1 MPQSTESNR
10 AIFEAASALP
20 KRSRTHRIAVWATKI
35 LVGICALLM
44 VLVIA
49 GQFVARQDIQD
60 HPLQVGEAVSVKN
73 NSKGW
78 RPGYVRT
85 ISPQGQ
91 YEIAM
96 GATREIAAR
105 PQTDI
110 LQLQG
115 TGRLKRRKE
124 DAP

>member
-1 MPQSTESNR
+1 MSDS
-10 AIFEAASALP
+10 ASPPA
-20 KRSRTHRIAVWATKI
+20 SRPLSYRIAAWATKAVVAVCLL
-35 LVGICALLM
+35 LVI
-44 VLVIA
+44 LVIA
-49 GQFVARQDIQD
+49 GQFIGQQDLQER
-60 HPLQVGEAVSVKN
+60 PLQVGEAVSVKN
-73 NSKGW
+73 ASKGW
-78 RPGYVRT
+78 RPGFVRS
-85 ISPQGQ
+85 ISAQGH

-96 GATREIAAR
+96 GATRDIAAR

>member
-1 MPQSTESNR
+1 MSP
-10 AIFEAASALP
+10 AAPALDP
-20 KRSRTHRIAVWATKI
+20 RSVSQRIASWVKKCLFWVVA
-35 LVGICALLM
+35 VM
-44 VLVIA
+44 VVLVIA
-49 GQFVARQDIQD
+49 GQYLAREDLRER
-60 HPLQVGEAVSVKN
+60 PLRVGEAVSVKN
-73 NSKGW
+73 SGKGW
-78 RPGYVRT
+78 RPGYVRA
-85 ISPQGQ
+85 ISPQGR

>member
-1 MPQSTESNR
+1 MSVDSSSP
-10 AIFEAASALP
+10 ASRQL
-20 KRSRTHRIAVWATKI
+20 THRIAKWVTKAVAVI
-35 LVGICALLM
+35 CLLLVI
-44 VLVIA
+44 LVIA
-49 GQFVARQDIQD
+49 GQFIGQQDLQER
-60 HPLQVGEAVSVKN
+60 PLQVSEAVSVKN
-73 NSKGW
+73 ASKGW
-78 RPGYVRT
+78 RPGFVRS
-85 ISPQGQ
+85 ISAQGQ

>member
-1 MPQSTESNR
+1 MSDAAPTPPQ
-10 AIFEAASALP
+10 
-20 KRSRTHRIAVWATKI
+20 RSRTHRIAAWATKI
-35 LVGICALLM
+35 LIGICALLM

-49 GQFVARQDIQD
+49 GQFVARQDIQE

-78 RPGYVRT
+78 RPGYVRA
-85 ISPQGQ
+85 ISAQGQ

-124 DAP
+124 DTP